1 MITQALQRR
10 TIATLAGSQIIG
22 GVGVSA
28 GAAVGA
34 LLAADV
40 SGSEA
45 WAGLGGT
52 AQTLGGALAAI
63 VVARVMAT
71 QGRRPGLVLGLEA
84 DRPAVRLVGRT
95 AVAAIDEL
103 LGVGPRG

>member
-71 QGRRPGLVLGLEA
+71 
-84 DRPAVRLVGRT
+84 
-95 AVAAIDEL
+95 
-103 LGVGPRG
+103 

>member
-34 LLAADV
+34 NPLSIVVPCHRVLRSDGALGGYRGGAELKRHLLAMEGIHV
-40 SGSEA
+40 
-45 WAGLGGT
+45 
-52 AQTLGGALAAI
+52 
-63 VVARVMAT
+63 
-71 QGRRPGLVLGLEA
+71 
-84 DRPAVRLVGRT
+84 
-95 AVAAIDEL
+95 
-103 LGVGPRG
+103 